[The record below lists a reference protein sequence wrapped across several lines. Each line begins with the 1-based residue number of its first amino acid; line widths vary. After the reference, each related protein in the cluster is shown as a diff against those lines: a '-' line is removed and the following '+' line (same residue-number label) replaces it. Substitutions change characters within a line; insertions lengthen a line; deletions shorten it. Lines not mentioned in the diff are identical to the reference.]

1 MDQEIK
7 EIKTKLE
14 EQALKIDAIYNS
26 VEKSR
31 KYFLVTMWVTVIVI
45 VVPIIGLAFI
55 APSFV
60 ASYSNILGG
69 GQ

>member
-7 EIKTKLE
+7 NKLD
-14 EQALKIDAIYNS
+14 EQSQKIDAIFVS

-31 KYFLVTMWVTVIVI
+31 KYFLVTMWITVIVI
-45 VVPIIGLAFI
+45 VLPIIGLAFM

-60 ASYSNILGG
+60 SSYTNILQGT
-69 GQ
+69 Q

>member
-7 EIKTKLE
+7 NKLD
-14 EQALKIDAIYNS
+14 EQALKIEAIYTS

-31 KYFLVTMWVTVIVI
+31 KYFLVTMWVTLLAIVL
-45 VVPIIGLAFI
+45 PMIGLAFI
-55 APSFV
+55 GPSFV
-60 ASYSNILGG
+60 NSYTSVLET

>member
-7 EIKTKLE
+7 NRLD
-14 EQALKIDAIYNS
+14 EQALKIEAIYVS

-31 KYFLVTMWVTVIVI
+31 KYFLVTLWITILAIVL
-45 VVPIIGLAFI
+45 PMIGIGVL

-60 ASYSNILGG
+60 NSYTNALNGN
-69 GQ
+69 Q

>member
-7 EIKTKLE
+7 NKLD
-14 EQALKIDAIYNS
+14 EQSQKIDAIFAS

-31 KYFLVTMWVTVIVI
+31 KYFLVTMWITVIVI
-45 VVPIIGLAFI
+45 VLPIIGLAFI

-60 ASYSNILGG
+60 TSYTNILQGA
-69 GQ
+69 Q

>member
-7 EIKTKLE
+7 NKLD
-14 EQALKIDAIYNS
+14 EQSVKIDAIFLS

-31 KYFLVTMWVTVIVI
+31 KYFLVTMWVTVLTIVL
-45 VVPIIGLAFI
+45 PMIGLLFF

-60 ASYSNILGG
+60 NSYSSALN
-69 GQ
+69 QTQ

>member
-7 EIKTKLE
+7 NKLD
-14 EQALKIDAIYNS
+14 EQALKIEAIYVS

-31 KYFLVTMWVTVIVI
+31 KYFLVTMWITILAIVL
-45 VVPIIGLAFI
+45 PTIGLLFV

-60 ASYSNILGG
+60 TSYTNILQGT
-69 GQ
+69 Q

>member
-7 EIKTKLE
+7 NKLD
-14 EQALKIDAIYNS
+14 EQALKIDAIYIS

-31 KYFLVTMWVTVIVI
+31 KYFLVTMWVTILAI
-45 VVPIIGLAFI
+45 VVPMLLVGII

-60 ASYSNILGG
+60 NSYTEALNVS
-69 GQ
+69 Q

>member
-7 EIKTKLE
+7 NKLDE
-14 EQALKIDAIYNS
+14 LALKIEAIYKS

-31 KYFLVTMWVTVIVI
+31 KYFLVTMWVTVLAIVL
-45 VVPIIGLAFI
+45 PIIGIGFF
-55 APSFV
+55 APSFINL
-60 ASYSNILGG
+60 YTTTLNT